1 MPDDKTLCTLS
12 NPKKVYIYCI
22 CNSVLLLLILPGMPL
37 TGSAF
42 TGQNESF
49 LLCRIPDTPP
59 FPDRYHS
66 GMELSKGKFLVASR
80 SMGDSRFQETVVLLV
95 EYNRYGAMGLIINR
109 PSEIKLS
116 AMFTDIEELNQ
127 RADIAYIGGPV
138 AMNQMYVLIQSG
150 RQPEDARHVFKNIY
164 VSSSRVLLQRMIKET
179 YTGEKFRVY
188 AGSAGWAPGQL
199 EREVLNGGW
208 HVMEAG
214 TETVFDKKSSE
225 IWPELIRQSTKQQWV
240 NVIGSSFKF

>member
-1 MPDDKTLCTLS
+1 MLKRRAHYRIRKRFIFIVSAIT
-12 NPKKVYIYCI
+12 
-22 CNSVLLLLILPGMPL
+22 VLLLLILPGVLL
-37 TGSAF
+37 TGSAL

-95 EYNRYGAMGLIINR
+95 EYDSYGAMGLIINR

-116 AMFTDIEELNQ
+116 RLFTDIEGLNQ
-127 RADIAYIGGPV
+127 RADTVYVGGPV
-138 AMNQMYVLIQSG
+138 AMNQINILIQSG
-150 RQPEDARHVFKNIY
+150 RQSEETRHVFADTY
-164 VSSSRVLLQRMIKET
+164 VSSSRVVFEQMIKET
-179 YTGEKFRVY
+179 YTGERFRVY
-188 AGSAGWAPGQL
+188 AGYAGWASGQL

-208 HVMEAG
+208 HVMEAS
-214 TETVFDKKSSE
+214 TEAVFDKKSSE

-240 NVIGSSFKF
+240 NLTGAGSEI